1 VFRVVSIKTRA
12 AALKTKAAAIIVATA
27 AALSWPVAVSQ
38 AQDPLP
44 GPGDLQAVVETT
56 AGTFVMEFYADEAP
70 AHVDHF
76 FRLFEEG
83 FYDGTTFHSMFERG
97 IVQAGD
103 PLTRDPDNRDEY
115 GTGGFH
121 MNLEPE
127 FSGIEFTA
135 GTVVATLLPG
145 DSSSAG
151 SQFFICVGDQPQFT
165 GQFTAFGR
173 VVEGLDVVD
182 RISATPVDDKQIAT
196 ERVEILGI
204 SLRPIPPPPVT
215 PFTTE
220 TDEELADFRAVLETA
235 FGEITIGVRPDAAPH
250 TVRHFLRLAAMGV
263 YDQTAFHRVAP
274 GFVIQGGD
282 LNTRIGMYAQEARE
296 HVVEIDAELSDI
308 PHVAGIV
315 SMARGEEIDSAL
327 TSFFIVLSEQPVLDG
342 VYTVFGEVVDGMD
355 VVEAIAAVETNQ
367 ETPVERVD
375 VYAVRV
381 ERIN

>member
-1 VFRVVSIKTRA
+1 MFRLATI
-12 AALKTKAAAIIVATA
+12 LLATA
-27 AALSWPVAVSQ
+27 IVPAQ
-38 AQDPLP
+38 APRS
-44 GPGDLQAVVETT
+44 GPGDLQAVFETT
-56 AGTFVMEFYADEAP
+56 AGRFVMEFYAEEAP
-70 AHVDHF
+70 AHADHF
-76 FRLFEEG
+76 LRLFEEG
-83 FYDGTTFHSMFERG
+83 FYNGTTFHSMFESG

-103 PLTRDPDNRDEY
+103 PLTRDPADRDEY

-121 MNLEPE
+121 MDLEPE
-127 FSGIEFTA
+127 FSDIEFTA

-151 SQFFICVGDQPQFT
+151 SQFFICIGDQPQFT

-173 VVEGLDVVD
+173 IVEGLEVLD

-196 ERVEILGI
+196 ERIEILSI
-204 SLRPIPPPPVT
+204 MLRPIPPPPVT

-220 TDEELADFRAVLETA
+220 TDEELADFRAVLETEI
-235 FGEITIGVRPDAAPH
+235 GEITIGFRPDVAPN

-282 LNTRIGMYAQEARE
+282 LNTRIGMYPPEARE

-308 PHVAGIV
+308 PHVAGTV
-315 SMARGEEIDSAL
+315 SMARGDALDSAL
-327 TSFFIVLSEQPVLDG
+327 TSFFIVLSEQRVLDG
-342 VYTVFGEVVDGMD
+342 VYTVFGEVVGGMD
-355 VVEAIAAVETNQ
+355 IVEAIAAVETNG

-375 VYAVRV
+375 VYTVRV